1 MRLCK
6 VMAIAKPAHLLFF
19 RSMLLNPKSMGAVAP
34 SSSRLSELMASRVDA
49 ASAPVLEIGAG
60 TGAITQA
67 LLKGSLKPERLLVI
81 ERDPKLA
88 AFLSHRFPRVRVC
101 CGDAIHSHRFLSDYA
116 IPCVRTVVS
125 SLPLR
130 NLSSVEMAANVNAIL
145 HALADEG
152 QFIQYTYGSG
162 CPIPARRFGLE
173 VECLGRVWQNLPPAS
188 VWRFVRRP

>member
-1 MRLCK
+1 
-6 VMAIAKPAHLLFF
+6 
-19 RSMLLNPKSMGAVAP
+19 
-34 SSSRLSELMASRVDA
+34 MASRVDA

-67 LLKGSLKPERLLVI
+67 LLKGSVNPERLFVI

-101 CGDAIHSHRFLSDYA
+101 CGDAIHSHRFLSDHAVPY
-116 IPCVRTVVS
+116 VQTVVS

-130 NLSSVEMAANVNAIL
+130 NLSFADMAENVNAIL
-145 HALADEG
+145 SALAQEG
-152 QFIQYTYGSG
+152 QLIQYTYGAR

>member
-6 VMAIAKPAHLLFF
+6 VMPIAKPAHLLFF
-19 RSMLLNPKSMGAVAP
+19 RSMLLNPKSIGAVAP

-67 LLKGSLKPERLLVI
+67 LLKGSLKPERLFVV
-81 ERDPKLA
+81 ERDPRLA

-101 CGDAIHSHRFLSDYA
+101 CGDAFHSHRFLSDHA
-116 IPCVRTVVS
+116 IPYVRTVVS

-145 HALADEG
+145 HALAEEG

-162 CPIPARRFGLE
+162 CPIPARSFGLE
-173 VECLGRVWQNLPPAS
+173 VECLGRVWLA
-188 VWRFVRRP
+188 